1 MQSAGHF
8 EFSRLRMPATSPAAS
23 FTWFAYGLFI
33 VLGVVTTLLGLVLPL
48 LTIRWSITSAEA
60 GSLFFWQF
68 VPSTIGTLLSG
79 AVFSKRSFR
88 VAVISGV
95 ALCLIGVAVLLR
107 ADWTLGRY
115 AIACYG
121 FGLGVSLPAIN
132 LAVAEANPERRAGS
146 VSLLNF
152 AWGIGAISGP
162 ILLRLA
168 HNLDLFLTLL
178 SSLILVGLVVSSVCA
193 MPEKHSRTQRDATSP
208 LNRNL
213 WTLVPMIAFSM
224 FLFCGIENAVAGW
237 ASTLALPHFSN
248 AFTATN
254 ANIAFW
260 TFFLAGRAIVP
271 SALRRISEARLMMI
285 SIVLGAAGVAAFFFA
300 DHAVT
305 ILLACALAGAGIGPG
320 FPLLISYVSERI
332 GSEHPACTMCFAF
345 GGFGAATLPALVGVL
360 SAGLSQPRAGLA
372 LPLAGLLLLLPLTKA
387 IAEKETSLA
396 MAG

>member
-1 MQSAGHF
+1 MQSAGRF

-23 FTWFAYGLFI
+23 FTWFAYGLFV

-95 ALCLIGVAVLLR
+95 ALCLIGVAVLLL
-107 ADWTLGRY
+107 ADWTLGRF

-121 FGLGVSLPAIN
+121 FGLGISLPAIN
-132 LAVAEANPERRAGS
+132 LAVAEANSERRAGS

-168 HNLDLFLTLL
+168 HNLDIFLTLL
-178 SSLILVGLVVSSVCA
+178 SSLILIGLVVSSVCS
-193 MPEKHSRTQRDATSP
+193 MPEKQSGTQRDTTSP

-224 FLFCGIENAVAGW
+224 FLFCGIENAIAGW
-237 ASTLALPHFSN
+237 ASTLALPQFAN

-285 SIVLGAAGVAAFFFA
+285 SIVLGAFGVAAFFFA
-300 DHAVT
+300 SHAIT

-360 SAGLSQPRAGLA
+360 GASLSHPRAGLA

-387 IAEKETSLA
+387 IAEKETSLS

>member
-23 FTWFAYGLFI
+23 FTWFAYGLFV

-48 LTIRWSITSAEA
+48 LTIRWSITSVEA

-68 VPSTIGTLLSG
+68 VPSTFGTLLSG

-95 ALCLIGVAVLLR
+95 TLCLIGVAVLLR

-168 HNLDLFLTLL
+168 HNLDIFLALL
-178 SSLILVGLVVSSVCA
+178 SFLILVGLVISSVCS
-193 MPEKHSRTQRDATSP
+193 MPEKHSRAQR
-208 LNRNL
+208 
-213 WTLVPMIAFSM
+213 
-224 FLFCGIENAVAGW
+224 
-237 ASTLALPHFSN
+237 
-248 AFTATN
+248 
-254 ANIAFW
+254 
-260 TFFLAGRAIVP
+260 
-271 SALRRISEARLMMI
+271 
-285 SIVLGAAGVAAFFFA
+285 
-300 DHAVT
+300 
-305 ILLACALAGAGIGPG
+305 
-320 FPLLISYVSERI
+320 
-332 GSEHPACTMCFAF
+332 
-345 GGFGAATLPALVGVL
+345 
-360 SAGLSQPRAGLA
+360 
-372 LPLAGLLLLLPLTKA
+372 
-387 IAEKETSLA
+387 
-396 MAG
+396 